1 MKKKLTKS
9 NDKVLAGV
17 FGGIAE
23 YFGWDIALTRV
34 IGGILI
40 AVSFGP
46 GIIAYAI
53 AALVMPDADVHHFS
67 ADASYEWTDNDRH
80 KNDRED
86 HHDSF
91 DGEFTDPQSKQ
102 KHDDQ

>member
-23 YFGWDIALTRV
+23 YFGWDIVLTRV

-40 AVSFGP
+40 AVSFVP
-46 GIIAYAI
+46 GIVAYAI
-53 AALVMPDADVHHFS
+53 AALVMPDAEGHHFS
-67 ADASYEWTDNDRH
+67 ADASYERT
-80 KNDRED
+80 ED
-86 HHDSF
+86 DHRNSF
-91 DGEFTDPQSKQ
+91 DGEFTDPESKQ